1 MTQNE
6 NLKKNGMEIIS
17 KLIDN
22 GYQGYFVGGF
32 IRDIILKHKINDI
45 DIATDAHPE
54 KVMSIFSKVI
64 PTGLK
69 HGTVTVIINNLPF
82 EVTTFRT
89 ESKYL
94 DYRRPDRVY
103 FVSTLVDD
111 LRRRDFTINAM
122 AMSIDEKIIDPF
134 NGQADIENRIIKTV
148 GSADERFTEDPL
160 RMLRAI
166 RFAAQLNFTIEENT
180 WNSILKNASLIQYIA
195 NQRIKSELI
204 KIINSANPELG
215 IDLFIKS
222 NMINWIKGLKKPSI
236 FNTTFLTE
244 KLLSKTDDLVIRITI
259 LLNFL
264 CISDYK
270 SLMRQLRFSNME
282 ITNINRLYSA
292 IELFQLDNYNSLKAA
307 LIKTD
312 IVTCQKAIEFLYIM
326 GALNLSQM
334 EQLLHKL
341 TELDSTL
348 TVRNSNDL
356 VITGRDLIDVFHKPG
371 GPWLSRVLDILTHKV
386 QYEGLPNEYNLLIKA
401 AKDILQKEIEE

>member
-166 RFAAQLNFTIEENT
+166 RFAAQLDFTIEENT

-195 NQRIKSELI
+195 NERIKSELI

-222 NMINWIKGLKKPSI
+222 NMMNWIKGLKKPSI

-270 SLMRQLRFSNME
+270 SVMRQLRFSNME

-292 IELFQLDNYNSLKAA
+292 IELFQLDNYNSLKAG

-312 IVTCQKAIEFLYIM
+312 IVTCQKAIDFLYIM
-326 GALNLSQM
+326 GALNLSQV
-334 EQLLHKL
+334 EQLMDKL

-371 GPWLSRVLDILTHKV
+371 APWLSRVLDILTHKV